1 MGKYDDILHLPH
13 HVSTVRPRMS
23 MHDRAAQF
31 SPFAAL
37 TGYDAVISETG
48 RRTDGRLELT
58 EDKKAELDKALQ
70 HLLQE
75 LPGHPAV
82 RVTCFVPD
90 QRKEG
95 GAYVTVTGNACSLQ
109 THERLLIMMDGT
121 EIQLDDIVELE
132 L

>member
-1 MGKYDDILHLPH
+1 MGKYDDIIHLPH
-13 HVSTVRPRMS
+13 HTSSRHPRMS
-23 MHDRAAQF
+23 TADRAAQF

-58 EDKKAELDKALQ
+58 EDKKAELDEALR

-82 RVTCFVPD
+82 RLTCFVPD
-90 QRKEG
+90 ERKEG

-109 THERLLIMMDGT
+109 VHERLLTMTDGT
-121 EIQLDDIVELE
+121 QVSLDDIVELE

>member
-1 MGKYDDILHLPH
+1 MGKYDDIIHLPH
-13 HVSTVRPRMS
+13 HTSSRHPRMS
-23 MHDRAAQF
+23 MQDRAAQF
-31 SPFAAL
+31 SPFSAL

-48 RRTDGRLELT
+48 RRTEGRLELT
-58 EDKKAELDKALQ
+58 EDKKAELDEALR

-75 LPGHPAV
+75 LPGHPTV

-90 QRKEG
+90 ERKAG

-109 THERLLIMMDGT
+109 TYERLLIMMDGT
-121 EIQLDDIVELE
+121 ELRLDDVVELE

>member
-1 MGKYDDILHLPH
+1 MGKYDDIIHLPH
-13 HVSTVRPRMS
+13 HTSARRPRMS
-23 MHDRAAQF
+23 MQDRAAQF
-31 SPFAAL
+31 SPFSAL

-48 RRTDGRLELT
+48 RRTDHRIELT
-58 EDKKAELDKALQ
+58 EDKKAELDEAMR

-90 QRKEG
+90 KRKEG

-109 THERLLIMMDGT
+109 THERLLTMTDGT
-121 EIQLDDIVELE
+121 EIRLDDVVEIE